1 MEYRFFRTHLPFDV
15 LTLNSENSEMAIMF
29 KDKLTPFPVLTP
41 GQRLYLDI
49 NGYVVIEN
57 TLTNDEV
64 NRLRDAIYEL
74 RQKFF
79 DAEDPIKHSIG
90 TCRSSTDKCNKYYA
104 AFHRILDADDRFL
117 EHFIHPRIVS
127 LVEEAVGGKVLLEEA
142 AVIVNSRDPEVDQNK
157 PFKYGFHRGGQPGFD
172 SYIYDDLYHC
182 TFTRTLTNLTDIG
195 PDDGGTAL
203 IAGSHKLSCNEN
215 EMVAAAYENPALIHQ
230 IEAPAG
236 STMIM
241 YETTIH
247 STNLIRSDLERVMIL
262 GSYAHPKH
270 QVQGGPWSD
279 EVIANAPEDSR
290 ELFTGRP
297 FWTWPERHRKLG
309 DTPNKEDVP
318 YVARMWS
325 V

>member
-1 MEYRFFRTHLPFDV
+1 
-15 LTLNSENSEMAIMF
+15 MAIVF
-29 KDKLTPFPVLTP
+29 KDKLTPFPALTP

-57 TLTNDEV
+57 TLTSDEV
-64 NRLRDAIYEL
+64 KRLRDAIYEL

-79 DAEDPIKHSIG
+79 DADDPIKHSIG
-90 TCRSSTDKCNKYYA
+90 TCRSTTDKCNKYYA
-104 AFHRILDADDRFL
+104 NFHRILDADDRFL
-117 EHFIHPRIVS
+117 EHFTHPRIVS
-127 LVEEAVGGKVLLEEA
+127 LTEEAVGGKVLLEEA
-142 AVIVNSRDPEVDQNK
+142 TVIVNSRDPEVDPNQ
-157 PFKYGFHRGGQPGFD
+157 PFEYGFHRGGQPGFD

-182 TFTRTLTNLTDIG
+182 TFTRTLTNLTDLG

-203 IAGSHKLSCNEN
+203 IAGSHKLNCNEN
-215 EMVAAAYENPALIHQ
+215 EMVAAVYENPKLIHHV
-230 IEAPAG
+230 EAPAG

-247 STNLIRSDLERVMIL
+247 ATNLIRSDRERVMIL

-270 QVQGGPWSD
+270 QVQGGPWS
-279 EVIANAPEDSR
+279 EKVIAKVPEKSR
-290 ELFTGRP
+290 EILTGRP

-309 DTPNKEDVP
+309 DAPKKENVP

-325 V
+325 VFDKD

>member
-1 MEYRFFRTHLPFDV
+1 MPIV
-15 LTLNSENSEMAIMF
+15 F
-29 KDKLTPFPVLTP
+29 KDKLSPFPAMTP
-41 GQRLYLDI
+41 GQRLYLDV
-49 NGYVVIEN
+49 NGYVVVEN
-57 TLTNDEV
+57 TLTHDEV
-64 NRLRDAIYEL
+64 NRQRDAIYEL

-79 DAEDPIKHSIG
+79 DAEDPLKHSIG
-90 TCRSSTDKCNKYYA
+90 TCRVSADKCNKYFA
-104 AFHRILDADDRFL
+104 SFHRILEADERFL
-117 EHFIHPRIVS
+117 EHFIHPRIVN
-127 LVEEAVGGKVLLEEA
+127 LAEEAVGGKVLLEEA
-142 AVIVNSRDPEVDQNK
+142 AVIVNSRDPEVDPDK
-157 PFKYGFHRGGQPGFD
+157 PFTYGFHRGGQPGFD

-215 EMVAAAYENPALIHQ
+215 EMVAAAYENPDLIHHV
-230 IEAPAG
+230 EAPAG

-247 STNLIRSDLERVMIL
+247 STSPIRSDRERVMIL

-270 QVQGGPWSD
+270 QVQGGAWSD
-279 EVIANAPEDSR
+279 AVIARAPEESR
-290 ELFTGRP
+290 EILTGRP

-309 DTPNKEDVP
+309 DTPNKENQP

-325 V
+325 VHDEA